1 MKGKRVT
8 EKYMDI
14 IIGITAGVLLILL
27 CTSYIMFRKLFRGVK
42 GVIENP
48 LWGLDGDD
56 EIKVKRRGKIEPSM
70 KIPSE
75 SLTITTRD
83 GTALHGNYYHTRDGA
98 PLAIFFHGYRSIGVR
113 DFCALIPTL
122 INLGYNLIVTDHRAH
137 RKSFGKIIS
146 FGVRERLDVVDWC
159 KFAEEKFGTETK
171 IILVGMSMGASSVIM
186 ASQLDLPKNVSGI
199 IADCPFSSPE
209 EIIRKILRD
218 RKLSPCIFY
227 PLIRLGAIIFGG
239 FDPSSASATQAA
251 ANTKIPILIIH
262 GDDDRLVPVEMS
274 EKIAQNGNTVR
285 LVKVKNATH
294 CTAFFFNEKLY
305 ISSVGSFLSKVTDT
319 PT

>member
-1 MKGKRVT
+1 MYITIG
-8 EKYMDI
+8 I
-14 IIGITAGVLLILL
+14 IIGVLLILL
-27 CTSYIMFRKLFRGVK
+27 CTSYIMFRKLFHGVK

-56 EIKVKRRGKIEPSM
+56 EIKVKRRGKIEPAM

-75 SLTITTRD
+75 SLTITARD

-146 FGVRERLDVVDWC
+146 FGVRERFDVVDWC

-186 ASQLDLPKNVSGI
+186 ASELDLPESVSGV

-227 PLIRLGAIIFGG
+227 PLIRLGAIVFGG
-239 FDPSSASATQAA
+239 FDPSSASAVKAV
-251 ANTKIPILIIH
+251 ANTDIPILIIH
-262 GDDDRLVPVEMS
+262 GEDDKLVPIEMS
-274 EKIAQNGNTVR
+274 EKIAENGTTVN
-285 LVKVKNATH
+285 LVKIKDASH
-294 CTAFFFNEKLY
+294 CTAFFFDEELY
-305 ISSVGSFLSKVTDT
+305 VNSVKSFLAK
-319 PT
+319 